1 VISRGTLERVLAE
14 GLQRRAEVLRIL
26 KALPGD
32 SNLLERLKLLTE
44 VIEKA
49 EERLLDDAWE
59 KVAQH

>member
-1 VISRGTLERVLAE
+1 MISRETLERVLAE
-14 GLQRRAEVLRIL
+14 GEQRRAEVLRIL

-49 EERLLDDAWE
+49 EERLLDDAWN

>member
-1 VISRGTLERVLAE
+1 MRRETLERILAE

-49 EERLLDDAWE
+49 EERLLDDAWN
-59 KVAQH
+59 KVAQR